1 MAGIPVYDTCFALKF
16 CICSEPMDGGSVNA
30 EMVVTVVAEMLVG
43 RQHLL
48 EGFSN
53 FLPPACRE
61 ILLERYTEGSLSHR
75 SREADTKTAAKRENA
90 DNSEQN
96 RGKEP
101 AVDVVSDAML
111 LNASKAKSPCKNTQK
126 AKAAGAIC
134 SALAVQQFVGEMPV
148 ETNKR
153 KRDSIPDRPLRP
165 SPPSQ
170 LLTSYAG
177 MGKRMSQSQIWQAQ
191 LKKQITP
198 PNIAQVICDLEQR
211 IESLIAEMHQVET
224 DGCID

>member
-1 MAGIPVYDTCFALKF
+1 
-16 CICSEPMDGGSVNA
+16 MDGGSVNA

-153 KRDSIPDRPLRP
+153 KRDDEHELASASSAQPPQIHLLQLRFASSHPWKHLPCERCRHNP
-165 SPPSQ
+165 S
-170 LLTSYAG
+170 
-177 MGKRMSQSQIWQAQ
+177 R
-191 LKKQITP
+191 
-198 PNIAQVICDLEQR
+198 
-211 IESLIAEMHQVET
+211 
-224 DGCID
+224 